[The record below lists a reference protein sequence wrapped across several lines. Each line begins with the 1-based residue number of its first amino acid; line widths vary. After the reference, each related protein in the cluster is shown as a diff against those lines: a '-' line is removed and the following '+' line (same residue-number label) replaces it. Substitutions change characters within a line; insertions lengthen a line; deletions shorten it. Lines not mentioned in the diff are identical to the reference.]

1 MLENVL
7 SHLKNWFLVPGG
19 VHEGTFVISNNA
31 LELSFLQDG
40 QYYRI
45 CGSLFNDGLHRYGDP
60 DDRLK
65 NEKFYGTV
73 WALAVPNAVVELS
86 ERIAEW
92 EEKNG
97 DSSRSPYNSESFGGY
112 SYAKATDTAT
122 GGAVTWQ
129 TAFRGELNQWRKA
142 REYAPVK
149 PWRAYAKGDWNE
161 SR

>member
-19 VHEGTFVISNNA
+19 VHEGTFVVLNGG
-31 LELSFLQDG
+31 LDLPYLQDG

-45 CGSLFNDGLHRYGDP
+45 CGSLFNDGLHKYGDNA
-60 DDRLK
+60 DILTD
-65 NEKFYGTV
+65 EKFYGTV
-73 WALAVPNAVVELS
+73 WALAVPKAVVELS
-86 ERIAEW
+86 ETIAKW

-112 SYAKATDTAT
+112 SYTRATDTAT

-129 TAFRGELNQWRKA
+129 AAFRGELSQWRKA
-142 REYAPVK
+142 REVAPVE
-149 PWRAYAKGDWNE
+149 PWRDRARRG
-161 SR
+161 